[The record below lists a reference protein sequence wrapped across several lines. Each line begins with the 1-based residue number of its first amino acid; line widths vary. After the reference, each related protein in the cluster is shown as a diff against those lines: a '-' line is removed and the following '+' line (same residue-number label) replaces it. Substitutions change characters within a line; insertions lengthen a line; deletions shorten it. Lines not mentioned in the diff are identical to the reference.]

1 MEEKEAV
8 IQMIESVA
16 LGLYQQDK
24 ARGVD
29 KIEYLITQLV
39 ELMKS
44 QNSGLNIEAVNLVLL
59 DLMRALEMKDYVLLA
74 DILSYDLK
82 KLLE

>member
-1 MEEKEAV
+1 MEEREAV
-8 IQMIESVA
+8 VQMIESVA

-44 QNSGLNIEAVNLVLL
+44 QGEHLNIEVINQVLM
-59 DLMRALEMKDYVLLA
+59 DMMKALEMRDFVLLA

-82 KLLE
+82 RLL

>member
-1 MEEKEAV
+1 MEEREAV
-8 IQMIESVA
+8 IQMIEGVA

-24 ARGVD
+24 TRGVD
-29 KIEYLITQLV
+29 KMEYFITQLL

-44 QNSGLNIEAVNLVLL
+44 QGLKLDVEAMNQVLAN
-59 DLMRALEMKDYVLLA
+59 MMKALEMKDYVLLA

>member
-8 IQMIESVA
+8 IQMIENVA
-16 LGLYQQDK
+16 LALYQQDK
-24 ARGVD
+24 AKGVD

-39 ELMKS
+39 ELMKARGS
-44 QNSGLNIEAVNLVLL
+44 DLNLVAINRVLV
-59 DLMRALEMKDYVLLA
+59 DITKALEMKDYVLLA
-74 DILSYDLK
+74 DILFYDLK

>member
-1 MEEKEAV
+1 MEEREAV

-24 ARGVD
+24 TRGVD
-29 KIEYLITQLV
+29 KIEYLITQMV

-44 QNSGLNIEAVNLVLL
+44 QGLELNVGAINQVLA
-59 DLMRALEMKDYVLLA
+59 DMMSALEMKDYVLLA